1 MTSQLTPDDS
11 ERTLAALANAS
22 VLISLFT
29 GFGGAIAAAVIWAV
43 EKDKSPYVAF
53 QALQATAY
61 QILGALVFGL
71 AWCCWLGFYFAT
83 WIPMI
88 PQLEQNPDTLPPLF
102 WIGMLSMVCPMLVM
116 GAWVL
121 YGLWGALETY
131 RGKDFRYAV
140 IGNWIERS
148 LTSSQEAV

>member
-1 MTSQLTPDDS
+1 MTSQMTPDHS
-11 ERTLAALANAS
+11 ERTLAALAHAS

-29 GFGGAIAAAVIWAV
+29 GFGGAIAAAVIWASQ
-43 EKDKSPYVAF
+43 KDKSQYVAF

-61 QILGALVFGL
+61 QLIGALVFGL

-88 PQLEQNPDTLPPLF
+88 PQLEQDPETLPPIF
-102 WIGMLSMVCPMLVM
+102 WVGMFSMLCPMLVM
-116 GAWVL
+116 GAWAL

-131 RGKDFRYAV
+131 RGKDFHYPA
-140 IGNWIERS
+140 IGGWIKRS
-148 LTSSQEAV
+148 LMNSEQAA